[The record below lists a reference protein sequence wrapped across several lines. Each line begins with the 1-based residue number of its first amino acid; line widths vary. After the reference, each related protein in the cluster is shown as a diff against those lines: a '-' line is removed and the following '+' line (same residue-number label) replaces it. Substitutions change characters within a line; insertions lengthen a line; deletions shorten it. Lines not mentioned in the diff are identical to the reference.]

1 MPFAGDAEAA
11 RLALGALRS
20 LEVRPGDEL
29 LLVDNAGA
37 VSGDGGEP
45 TVRVL
50 PASDERSPAH
60 ARNVGAAEAS
70 SDWILFLDADC
81 RPPAGLLDAY
91 FAEPIALDVGA
102 LAGEIVPALA
112 GRGLISRYGAARSF
126 LSQEAHLAHPYRPRA
141 AAANLLVRREAFEQL
156 GGFFEGLRAGEDTD
170 FAWRLQQLGWRLELR
185 RDALVAHAYRSSLGE
200 LRRQWRRYAAG
211 RAWLARRYPDFHP
224 EPALIRALTTRRRRS
239 APEADAGAVSRRPHP
254 ARAVFLALDGLLA
267 LEELVGLALSNRPAP
282 SRPTSGARAVLLAD
296 TFPATDDPLVE
307 FASALE
313 RPQVQALR
321 RPERIDR
328 EAVRRLRVE
337 YVEDDGAV
345 ARSAARVRILA
356 RHPLRCALDLVWRRQ
371 GQPPL
376 RVLAP
381 AVERLEQEPDAR
393 LLTLGP
399 NGPRTPASR
408 IARLAGRRVS
418 DAG

>member
-1 MPFAGDAEAA
+1 
-11 RLALGALRS
+11 
-20 LEVRPGDEL
+20 
-29 LLVDNAGA
+29 
-37 VSGDGGEP
+37 
-45 TVRVL
+45 
-50 PASDERSPAH
+50 
-60 ARNVGAAEAS
+60 
-70 SDWILFLDADC
+70 
-81 RPPAGLLDAY
+81 
-91 FAEPIALDVGA
+91 
-102 LAGEIVPALA
+102 
-112 GRGLISRYGAARSF
+112 
-126 LSQEAHLAHPYRPRA
+126 
-141 AAANLLVRREAFEQL
+141 
-156 GGFFEGLRAGEDTD
+156 
-170 FAWRLQQLGWRLELR
+170 
-185 RDALVAHAYRSSLGE
+185 
-200 LRRQWRRYAAG
+200 
-211 RAWLARRYPDFHP
+211 
-224 EPALIRALTTRRRRS
+224 
-239 APEADAGAVSRRPHP
+239 
-254 ARAVFLALDGLLA
+254 VFLALDGLLA